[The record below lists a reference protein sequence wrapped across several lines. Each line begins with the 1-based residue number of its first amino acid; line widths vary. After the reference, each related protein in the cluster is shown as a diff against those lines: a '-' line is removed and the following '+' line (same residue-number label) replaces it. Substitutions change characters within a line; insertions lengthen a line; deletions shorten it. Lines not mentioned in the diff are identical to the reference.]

1 MVTRR
6 FLVAIFAIVVSAN
19 TARAGDLPDSA
30 KTPGSILETVPKDGM
45 HLAR

>member
-19 TARAGDLPDSA
+19 TALADDPPDSA
-30 KTPGSILETVPKDGM
+30 KTPGAILETVPKDGM
-45 HLAR
+45 HLGR